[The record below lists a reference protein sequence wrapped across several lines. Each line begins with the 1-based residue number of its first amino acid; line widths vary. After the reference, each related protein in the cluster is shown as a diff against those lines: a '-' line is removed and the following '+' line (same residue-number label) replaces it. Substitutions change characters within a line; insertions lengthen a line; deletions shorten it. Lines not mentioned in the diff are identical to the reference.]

1 MHGAYTLPMTTTV
14 QIRIDQ
20 KTKTKAQKAFKGMGI
35 DLSSGVKLFLTQVGN
50 TGEIPFRIFTFDN
63 LPEATKKKIVR
74 EAKYALKHGKRYA
87 TSEELHRDILGK
99 R

>member
-1 MHGAYTLPMTTTV
+1 MTTTV

-50 TGEIPFRIFTFDN
+50 TGEIPFRIFTADN
-63 LPEATKKKIVR
+63 LPEAAKKRLVR
-74 EAKYALKHGKRYA
+74 EAKYAMKHGKRYVSA
-87 TSEELHRDILGK
+87 KEMFDDILGRK
-99 R
+99 

>member
-1 MHGAYTLPMTTTV
+1 MTTTV

-50 TGEIPFRIFTFDN
+50 TGEIPFRVFSLDN

-87 TSEELHRDILGK
+87 SAEELHDDIIKNG
-99 R
+99 

>member
-1 MHGAYTLPMTTTV
+1 MNTTL

-20 KTKTKAQKAFKGMGI
+20 QTKTKAQKAFKGMGL

-50 TGEIPFRIFTFDN
+50 TGEIPFRIFTADN

-74 EAKYALKHGKRYA
+74 EANYALKHGKRYA
-87 TSEELHRDILGK
+87 NIEDAHRDILGK
-99 R
+99 